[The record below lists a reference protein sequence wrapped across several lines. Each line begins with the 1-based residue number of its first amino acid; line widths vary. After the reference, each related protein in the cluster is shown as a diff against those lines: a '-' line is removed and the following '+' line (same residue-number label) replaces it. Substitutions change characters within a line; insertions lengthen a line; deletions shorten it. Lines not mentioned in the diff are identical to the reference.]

1 MATDQNWFDNFIN
14 LIMFNPINYYPG
26 AEPPAQ
32 QNPTRSVSMLKR
44 IAAITFIFL
53 CTAFAWAILGATIF
67 QRTYDSDSSSASR
80 VVSTWGAPQN
90 QLPPTATIETVV
102 PRREVKTENGKQVET
117 ITQDKVL
124 SALPLE
130 SSHLNVALNLEH
142 RQKGLLWYSTYK
154 VGFAG
159 AYGFRNATDK
169 EQDVKFT
176 LPFPTTQAI
185 YDNLVFTVDDVPV
198 ALKNEQNGATGS
210 VKIPAG
216 KVATLK
222 VGYNS
227 QGLNDWHYSFVN
239 ANASNGVAQVRDFSL
254 KMTTNFKDIDFP
266 DNTLSPSQ
274 KEETA
279 DGWNLTW
286 NYTNLVSGYQ
296 IAMVMPEKLQPGPL
310 AGRISFFAPVS
321 LFFFFFLLLIITT
334 LRGIELHPMNYFFL
348 ATAFFSFHLLLAYL
362 VDHVSIHLAFVI
374 SSVVSIFLVISYLR
388 LVVGLRFAMREAAM
402 AQFIYLV
409 AFSYAFFLKGF
420 TGLAITIGSIST
432 LFVVMQATGRI
443 RWKERFAPARPPEPL
458 PPPAAVSPV

>member
-1 MATDQNWFDNFIN
+1 
-14 LIMFNPINYYPG
+14 MFNPTNYYPG
-26 AEPPAQ
+26 AEPLAPEGA
-32 QNPTRSVSMLKR
+32 TRSVSMFKR

-53 CTAFAWAILGATIF
+53 CTALAWAILGATIF

-90 QLPPTATIETVV
+90 QLPPTATIEELV
-102 PRREVKTENGKQVET
+102 PRSEVKMVNGKQVET
-117 ITQDKVL
+117 ITQEKVV
-124 SALPLE
+124 SALPLD

-159 AYGFRNATDK
+159 AYAFRNATSKDR
-169 EQDVKFT
+169 DVKFT
-176 LPFPTTQAI
+176 LPFPTAQAI

-198 ALKNEQNGATGS
+198 ALTNEPGGATGL
-210 VKIPAG
+210 VRIPAG
-216 KVATLK
+216 KSATLK

-227 QGLNDWHYSFVN
+227 QGLNDWHYSFMN
-239 ANASNGVAQVRDFSL
+239 ENASNGVAQVRDFSL
-254 KMTTNFKDIDFP
+254 NMTTNFKDIDFP

-279 DGWNLTW
+279 DGWKLTW

-374 SSVVSIFLVISYLR
+374 SSAVSIFLVISYLR

-443 RWKERFAPARPPEPL
+443 RWKDKFAPQTPRDPL
-458 PPPAAVSPV
+458 PPAAAVSAV